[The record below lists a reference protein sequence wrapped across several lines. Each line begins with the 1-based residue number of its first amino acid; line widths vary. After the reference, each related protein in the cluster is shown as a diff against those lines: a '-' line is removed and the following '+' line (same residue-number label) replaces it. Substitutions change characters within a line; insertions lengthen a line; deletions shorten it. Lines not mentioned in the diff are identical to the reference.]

1 MHHLINMKKYL
12 LVFTALFLL
21 SACATQMPRDEN
33 QKIEQLKW
41 EAQRPSTMPAKG
53 AIAIEPKDL
62 VAGDILLSS
71 AKGITSLGIR
81 TANFT
86 SVSHAFLYLGN
97 NQVAEAVGSG
107 INVKSLDES
116 MEEDNLIA
124 VYRHPLMTPEHAERI
139 QAFALSHEGE
149 KYNFWGVA
157 KQAPFSLTR
166 KLCELPVIPRE
177 VRYACL
183 NSMAY
188 IQIGKK
194 DSDRFFCSQFVLEG
208 FKQADLPLVDA
219 PSDWFSPSDILRMRE
234 DDVPPIKTNVELKY
248 VGHLRCRSSLLN
260 GVCVYQQ
267 VAPTAVNAEL
277 SISVENQPK
286 TVETLQSN

>member
-1 MHHLINMKKYL
+1 MKKYIL
-12 LVFTALFLL
+12 ALAATFLL
-21 SACATQMPRDEN
+21 SSCATQMKKN
-33 QKIEQLKW
+33 EQQQFDPLKW
-41 EAQRPSTMPAKG
+41 EAQRTSTAPAQG
-53 AIAIEPKDL
+53 IIDVEVKDL

-71 AKGITSLGIR
+71 AKGLTSLGIR

-86 SVSHAFLYLGN
+86 SVSHAFLYIGD

-107 INVKSLDES
+107 INVKDIDES
-116 MEEDNLIA
+116 MKEDNLIA
-124 VYRHPLMTPEHAERI
+124 VYRHPLMTPEHAEQIR
-139 QAFALSHEGE
+139 QFALSHEGE

-157 KQAPFSLTR
+157 KQAPYSLTR
-166 KLCELPVIPRE
+166 KICEFPLIPRE

-194 DSDRFFCSQFVLEG
+194 EGSERFFCSQFVLEG
-208 FKQADLPLVDA
+208 FKQASLPLVDA

-248 VGHLRCRSSLLN
+248 VGHLLCRPSLLN
-260 GVCVYQQ
+260 GNCKY
-267 VAPTAVNAEL
+267 
-277 SISVENQPK
+277 QPK
-286 TVETLQSN
+286 APIDNGLAIAPEITPAVFELPPN